1 MLKYDISA
9 NGTIFEL
16 IRNIIKTN
24 VLINVPEDWSKHQP
38 TGTIIELVKYIIGT
52 YLLTKNASPLCG
64 NLFQMRMPRLPGGNF
79 FQATETIFKLVQDM
93 IGTYR
98 LTKFYK
104 ERTINVA
111 SRVLT
116 RKHAPGPDIIGTK
129 LLIKCHDDLT
139 TCVSSR
145 PCVSSNQNNFKF
157 VKNIIGENLLTKCY
171 EDWTIYVANV
181 DAARRTTYDGQ
192 NAITKAHH

>member
-1 MLKYDISA
+1 MSD
-9 NGTIFEL
+9 
-16 IRNIIKTN
+16 
-24 VLINVPEDWSKHQP
+24 QP

-64 NLFQMRMPRLPGGNF
+64 NLFQMRMPRLPGGNL

-116 RKHAPGPDIIGTK
+116 RKHAPGPDIIGNK
-129 LLIKCHDDLT
+129 LLIKCHDDPT

-145 PCVSSNQNNFKF
+145 VFTRFYYYSH
-157 VKNIIGENLLTKCY
+157 IIRK
-171 EDWTIYVANV
+171 ANV